1 MALQQ
6 QFVEKE
12 TYTEDDYF
20 AFEQTAFGRW
30 EFFNGEIRAMS
41 GGSDDHN
48 LIAANIVG
56 TLRSAISP
64 KGCRVYGSDMK
75 VHTGDG
81 LNTYPD
87 VTVVCGPRVYH
98 RGRTDIITNPI
109 LLVEVLSLSTR
120 GYDQGEKWD
129 HYQTIPTL
137 TDYLLVAQDAA
148 RVMLYTRDGDGW
160 HFRET
165 SGLVKSV
172 TLPSVDVALA
182 LADIY
187 ALMEWDKR

>member
-1 MALQQ
+1 MALQHQ
-6 QFVEKE
+6 YVEKE
-12 TYTEDDYF
+12 TYTEDAYF

-30 EFFNGEIRAMS
+30 EFVGGEIRAMS

-48 LIAANIVG
+48 TIAANVG
-56 TLRSAISP
+56 AALHNALVP
-64 KGCRVYGSDMK
+64 KGCRVYTSDMK

-81 LNTYPD
+81 LNTFPD
-87 VTVVCGPRVYH
+87 VAVVCGPRVYH

-109 LLVEVLSLSTR
+109 LLVEVLSVSTR

-148 RVMLYTRDGDGW
+148 RIMLYTRDGDGG

-165 SGLVKSV
+165 SGLEKSV
-172 TLPSVDVALA
+172 TLHSVDVSVAL
-182 LADIY
+182 LDIY
-187 ALMEWDKR
+187 ALMEWNAA

>member
-1 MALQQ
+1 MALQHQ
-6 QFVEKE
+6 YVEKE

-30 EFFNGEIRAMS
+30 EFVNGEIRAMS

-48 LIAANIVG
+48 TIAANVVG
-56 TLRSAISP
+56 TLRAALLP
-64 KGCRVYGSDMK
+64 KGFRVYGSDMK

-81 LNTYPD
+81 LNTFPD

-120 GYDQGEKWD
+120 GS
-129 HYQTIPTL
+129 
-137 TDYLLVAQDAA
+137 
-148 RVMLYTRDGDGW
+148 TRAKSGVITRR
-160 HFRET
+160 FR
-165 SGLVKSV
+165 
-172 TLPSVDVALA
+172 
-182 LADIY
+182 
-187 ALMEWDKR
+187 R